1 VRNILFNLKKTVY
14 YLRKDFFFF
23 LFFILVGLVHGSFF
37 SALALA
43 TNKPQGSMISHFYCS
58 LFLGIF
64 FLDKS
69 GKVATVGIPLG
80 FVLWGIM
87 LRLLGL
93 H

>member
-1 VRNILFNLKKTVY
+1 VRSILFNLKKTAY

-23 LFFILVGLVHGSFF
+23 LFFILIGLVHGSFF

-43 TNKPQGSMISHFYCS
+43 TNKPQGSMMSHFYSS
-58 LFLGIF
+58 LFLGFF

-69 GKVATVGIPLG
+69 GKVATIGIPLG
-80 FVLWGIM
+80 FILWGMM
-87 LRLLGL
+87 LSLWGL